1 MDKFFIPSKG
11 PESWKEFL
19 ADPEKQWKQGYSA
32 RSLAYCWEE
41 SKGFP
46 KNIIKVFNESAIQLF
61 NNIEFLLGIPE
72 HKVEL
77 PGNGP
82 ESQND
87 IFVLA
92 RSGNELITIAV
103 EGKVSEPFSNQTVT
117 EWLTEV
123 SKNKEVRIE
132 GLANILALSVDK
144 LLPIKY
150 QLVHRTASAL
160 LEADRFCAK
169 HALML
174 VHSFS
179 QEHKWFED
187 YASFASLYGNE
198 VKPDSIVHAGSVNGR
213 ELYLGWV
220 TGEEEYL
227 YK

>member
-1 MDKFFIPSKG
+1 MNNFYIPSKS
-11 PESWKEFL
+11 PDSWKEFL
-19 ADPEKQWKQGYSA
+19 AEPEKQWKKGYSA

-41 SKGFP
+41 AKGFP
-46 KNIIKVFNESAIQLF
+46 NSILKVFKQTDISLF
-61 NNIEFLLGIPE
+61 QNIEFLLGIPE

-92 RSGNELITIAV
+92 KSSNELISIAV
-103 EGKVSEPFSNQTVT
+103 EGKVSEPFSNQTVN
-117 EWLTEV
+117 EWLAEA
-123 SKNKEVRIE
+123 SENKKVRIN
-132 GLANILALSVDK
+132 GLAEILGLPTDK

-187 YASFASLYGNE
+187 YAAFASLYGKD
-198 VKPDSIVHAGSVNGR
+198 VKPDSLVHVGNINGK
-213 ELYLGWV
+213 ELCLGWA

-227 YK
+227 HR